1 MFLPRV
7 DEVLALEEVSEDLAA
22 RVGRLQ
28 AVGFLGAEVNL
39 HLLSQVRHILIQNH
53 RIMVD
58 FNANENKFD
67 SVNYS
72 PYLPF

>member
-1 MFLPRV
+1 M
-7 DEVLALEEVSEDLAA
+7 DEVLALAEVSGDLAV

-53 RIMVD
+53 LIMVG

-67 SVNYS
+67 SVNFSPYS
-72 PYLPF
+72 PF